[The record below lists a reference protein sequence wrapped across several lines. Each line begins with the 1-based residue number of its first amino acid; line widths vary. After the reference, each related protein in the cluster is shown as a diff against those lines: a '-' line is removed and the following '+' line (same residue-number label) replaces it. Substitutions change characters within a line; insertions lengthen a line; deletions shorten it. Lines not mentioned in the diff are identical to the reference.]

1 LTGKEAGISLARRI
15 AKAWNEGR
23 NEMNDDIGIEIN
35 GHVATIELRRP
46 PHNFFD
52 VALIEALADAM
63 ETLDADPKCRAFVMA
78 AEGKSFCAGA
88 NLGDADADAAEAHG
102 KTPAD
107 RLYARAVRLYRVKK
121 PIIAAIHGPAI
132 GGGLGLAM
140 VADYRVTCPEGRFSA
155 NFTRLGFHPGFGLTV
170 TLPRQVGPSRAAEL
184 FLTGRRIKG
193 REAVAIGLADE
204 LVPLDQVRPR
214 AQAIAQEMAVS
225 APLAVLATRATL
237 RVGLADAVKAATD
250 HELAEQDRLRETDDF
265 KEGVAAMAE
274 RRPPRFNGS

>member
-1 LTGKEAGISLARRI
+1 MSG
-15 AKAWNEGR
+15 
-23 NEMNDDIGIEIN
+23 DIGVEVD

-52 VALIEALADAM
+52 VALIEALAEAM
-63 ETLDADPKCRAFVMA
+63 ETLDADAKCRVFVLA

-88 NLGDADADAAEAHG
+88 NFGNTGAGALE
-102 KTPAD
+102 KRVTVPAG

-170 TLPRQVGPSRAAEL
+170 TLPRQIGPSRAAEL
-184 FLTGRRIKG
+184 FLTGRRVKG
-193 REAVAIGLADE
+193 KEAVAIGLADD
-204 LVPLDQVRPR
+204 LVPLDQVRLR
-214 AQAIAQEMAVS
+214 AQAIAQEIAVS

-237 RVGLADAVKAATD
+237 RAGLADAVKAATD
-250 HELAEQDRLRETDDF
+250 HELAEQDRLRETEDF

>member
-1 LTGKEAGISLARRI
+1 MSG
-15 AKAWNEGR
+15 
-23 NEMNDDIGIEIN
+23 DIGITLDE
-35 GHVATIELRRP
+35 HVATIELRRP

-52 VALIEALADAM
+52 VALIEAMADAM
-63 ETLDADPKCRAFVMA
+63 ETLDADAKCRAFVMA
-78 AEGKSFCAGA
+78 ADGKSFCAGA
-88 NLGDADADAAEAHG
+88 NLGDADAAEAHG

-193 REAVAIGLADE
+193 EEAVAIGLADE
-204 LVPLDQVRPR
+204 LVPLDQVRLR
-214 AQAIAQEMAVS
+214 AQAIAREMATS
-225 APLAVLATRATL
+225 APLAVLATRSTL
-237 RVGLADAVKAATD
+237 RAGLADAVKAATD
-250 HELAEQDRLRETDDF
+250 HELAEQDRLRQTDDF

-274 RRPPRFNGS
+274 RRPPRFSGS